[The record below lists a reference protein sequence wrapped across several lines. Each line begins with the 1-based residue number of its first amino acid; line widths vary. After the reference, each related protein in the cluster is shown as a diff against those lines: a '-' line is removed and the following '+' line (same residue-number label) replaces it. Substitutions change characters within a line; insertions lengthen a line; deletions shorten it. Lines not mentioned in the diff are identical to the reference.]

1 MCYLCLSNGKG
12 PSWSSFGHGTPGTI
26 PDGVVQTEFSGGKG
40 YSGTAL
46 QPYDMYASMAAGSP
60 LSDAWDWASGK
71 VGDLYDTVY
80 NWVSDNVSRSPIGIF
95 STLASVAPYAMSGV
109 RFNVPAGID
118 SDVLGIL
125 SGSQWNSTAITY
137 SLPDSR
143 LDYQWINPS
152 ASGYRALTFET
163 EQAVHYALEGY
174 SPYSGGPKMG
184 LSSVEGVT
192 NLSLSYAGRGGG
204 TLQIAGFNATDII
217 NRSHGYY
224 PGVPVYGGD
233 VWLER
238 NSGLPGTYSYMIVLH
253 ELGHSLGLKHPHDS
267 GGALPTMSGE
277 HDSPEYTVMSYG
289 HMWDNPQTYMQY
301 DIAAL
306 QELYGADFT
315 TNGGNTVYS
324 WSPETGEAFVDG
336 VGQGAPVTNKVFMT
350 IWDGGGNDTYDL
362 SNYSGDQRIDLA
374 PGGYIKF
381 SQTQLGMKTSTSFV
395 HGNVYNAFQYRGDS
409 RSLIENA
416 IGGSGHDSIKGN
428 VADNVLNGGGG
439 NDGLTGAAGNDTLIG
454 GNGNDWL
461 DGGAGSD
468 VMDAGLGWDVVS
480 YMSSTTG
487 VTIDLTTNLN
497 SGAAAGDKILNVE
510 VLQGT
515 NANDM
520 LTGID
525 NGNGNGV
532 QLYGEGGDDGL
543 IGKGGGDA
551 LFGGAGN
558 DWLDGG
564 PGGDILDGGAGWDVV
579 SYQSATSGITIDL
592 TTNANGGAAA
602 GETVLNVEVVQGSNF
617 ADTLVG
623 KDNGGGNGV
632 QLYGEGGSD
641 TLLGKGGGDYL
652 FGGAG
657 NDTLDSGF
665 GCDVLIG
672 GSGAD
677 QFSFSTALGA
687 GNMDTIQ
694 DFSVAEGDRIVLSR
708 SVFMDVGTGALSS
721 AYFKAG
727 TATRFDHHILYYQG
741 SGELFYDVDG
751 SGGVAAIKFATVSA
765 GTALSAS
772 HFFIV

>member
-1 MCYLCLSNGKG
+1 MLFRYIAARTMHKETSMALANNTYALLSGN
-12 PSWSSFGHGTPGTI
+12 SWSTPVLGYYFADS
-26 PDGVVQTEFSGGKG
+26 PDAYRYKYWFMDDFAPVGAGIQQAVRNILQGPISAPQSEKWMTLTSVSAVANLQF
-40 YSGTAL
+40 YSTG
-46 QPYDMYASMAAGSP
+46 
-60 LSDAWDWASGK
+60 
-71 VGDLYDTVY
+71 
-80 NWVSDNVSRSPIGIF
+80 NSRSDIAIGQ
-95 STLASVAPYAMSGV
+95 S
-109 RFNVPAGID
+109 
-118 SDVLGIL
+118 
-125 SGSQWNSTAITY
+125 
-137 SLPDSR
+137 SL
-143 LDYQWINPS
+143 LENPM
-152 ASGYRALTFET
+152 A
-163 EQAVHYALEGY
+163 
-174 SPYSGGPKMG
+174 
-184 LSSVEGVT
+184 
-192 NLSLSYAGRGGG
+192 
-204 TLQIAGFNATDII
+204 
-217 NRSHGYY
+217 YY
-224 PGVPVYGGD
+224 PEAAPSDGHAGD
-233 VWLER
+233 VWLR
-238 NSGLPGTYSYMIVLH
+238 NSTSGNPGTPDYHTLLH
-253 ELGHSLGLKHPHDS
+253 ELGHALGLKHGHEQGDTRNPFILTPDRDSIEFSVMTYRSYVGDTDLSGLVGVDGPHT
-267 GGALPTMSGE
+267 LM
-277 HDSPEYTVMSYG
+277 M
-289 HMWDNPQTYMQY
+289 Y

-306 QELYGADFT
+306 QHIYGANFT
-315 TNGGNTVYS
+315 TNNTDTTYRWASYGYTYVNDVIAGFSYRI
-324 WSPETGEAFVDG
+324 
-336 VGQGAPVTNKVFMT
+336 FMT
-350 IWDGGGNDTYDL
+350 IWDGGGIDTYDF
-362 SNYSGDQRIDLA
+362 SDFFDDMTIDLS
-374 PGGYIKF
+374 PGSWSHIARDKTASLGDG
-381 SQTQLGMKTSTSFV
+381 QTAR
-395 HGNVYNAFQYRGDS
+395 GNVFNALQYNDDP

-416 IGGSGHDSIKGN
+416 IASSGYDRMIGN
-428 VADNVLNGGGG
+428 AADNRLVGAAG
-439 NDGLTGAAGNDTLIG
+439 NDSLSGASGNDTLIG
-454 GNGNDWL
+454 GASNDWL
-461 DGGAGSD
+461 DGGAGAD
-468 VMDAGLGWDVVS
+468 LMDGGADWDVVS

-497 SGAAAGDKILNVE
+497 SGAAAGDKILNAE

-727 TATRFDHHILYYQG
+727 TATSFDHHILYYQG

>member
-1 MCYLCLSNGKG
+1 
-12 PSWSSFGHGTPGTI
+12 
-26 PDGVVQTEFSGGKG
+26 
-40 YSGTAL
+40 
-46 QPYDMYASMAAGSP
+46 MYGSMAAGSP

-143 LDYQWINPS
+143 LDYQWVNPS
-152 ASGYRALTFET
+152 ANGYRALSFET
-163 EQAVHYALEGY
+163 EQAVRYALEGY

-204 TLQIAGFNATDII
+204 TLQIAGFNPTDII

-238 NSGLPGTYSYMIVLH
+238 NSGLPGTYSYMLVLH
-253 ELGHSLGLKHPHDS
+253 ELGHALGLKHPHDS
-267 GGALPTMSGE
+267 GGALPTMSSE

-289 HMWDNPQTYMQY
+289 DTWDDPQTYMQY

-315 TNGGNTVYS
+315 TNGGNTVYT
-324 WSPETGEAFVDG
+324 WSAQTGEAFLNG
-336 VGQGAPVTNKVFMT
+336 VRQGAPVTNKIFMT

-362 SNYSGDQRIDLA
+362 SNYSDNQVIDLA

-381 SQTQLGMKTSTSFV
+381 SQTQLGMKTSTTYV
-395 HGNVYNAFQYRGDS
+395 HGNVYNALQYRGDR

-416 IGGSGHDSIKGN
+416 TGGSGHDSIKGN
-428 VADNVLNGGGG
+428 VADNVLNGGAG

-454 GNGNDWL
+454 GAGNDWL
-461 DGGAGSD
+461 DGGTGADLMNGED
-468 VMDAGLGWDVVS
+468 GWDVAS
-480 YMSSTTG
+480 YMSATSG
-487 VTIDLTTNLN
+487 VTVDMTTNAN
-497 SGAAAGDKILNVE
+497 GGAAAGDRILNVE

-515 NANDM
+515 NHNDR
-520 LTGID
+520 LTGVD
-525 NGNGNGV
+525 FGGGHGV
-532 QLYGEGGDDGL
+532 QLYGEGGDD
-543 IGKGGGDA
+543 
-551 LFGGAGN
+551 
-558 DWLDGG
+558 
-564 PGGDILDGGAGWDVV
+564 
-579 SYQSATSGITIDL
+579 TL
-592 TTNANGGAAA
+592 TGH
-602 GETVLNVEVVQGSNF
+602 
-617 ADTLVG
+617 
-623 KDNGGGNGV
+623 
-632 QLYGEGGSD
+632 
-641 TLLGKGGGDYL
+641 GGGDYL

-665 GCDVLIG
+665 GGDVLNG
-672 GSGAD
+672 GIGAD
-677 QFSFSTALGA
+677 IFRFSTALGA
-687 GNMDTIQ
+687 GNVDTVQ
-694 DFSVAEGDRIVLSR
+694 DFSAAEGDRIVLSR
-708 SVFMDVGTGALSS
+708 HVFMDVGTGALSS
-721 AYFKAG
+721 AYFKVGA
-727 TATRFDHHILYYQG
+727 ATSFDHHILYHQG
-741 SGELFYDVDG
+741 TGELFYDVDG
-751 SGGVAAIKFATVSA
+751 SGGVAAIKFAALTA
-765 GTALSAS
+765 GTALSAAN
-772 HFFIV
+772 FLVM